1 MRVTAFLRNKD
12 AAKNNVSARSNV
24 YFRVRDV
31 GLDIKCVS
39 ELSINPN
46 HWDSKRQGYKM
57 RVALV
62 DDAVRARFDIQVNE
76 LKNLI
81 SKEYF
86 IGANS
91 DWLQKVI
98 FSYHHPNAYKLS
110 DGTLVN
116 TRLVEW
122 ADKYL
127 KSKKFDHH
135 QECNTRGLMIKITR
149 FEQYMQKVKKHKGYT
164 MNIDLMNADD
174 LREFEAFMLDE
185 HNIRDKHPELY
196 ADFNERAIKSPRSL
210 NTINS
215 NMTLLRTVCN
225 WVRKQGVTTNDPFF
239 GYEMPKALYGTPYF
253 LTIQERDQVLS
264 CDLSDDAELAEYRDM
279 FMFQCMVGCRH
290 GDLVT
295 FTPKNIIDGVLEYI
309 PIKTKGKSGAVIR
322 VPLIPKAMAIV
333 NGHDHGE
340 DEPLFPRRFNFKFNV
355 AIRRILKRAEVNRV
369 VTVINPRTRQEE
381 KKPICDVATS
391 HLARR
396 TFIGNLYRQVKDP
409 NLVASMSGHANGSVA
424 FQRYRAIDDDM
435 KKSLV
440 ELIQ

>member
-1 MRVTAFLRNKD
+1 
-12 AAKNNVSARSNV
+12 
-24 YFRVRDV
+24 
-31 GLDIKCVS
+31 
-39 ELSINPN
+39 
-46 HWDSKRQGYKM
+46 
-57 RVALV
+57 
-62 DDAVRARFDIQVNE
+62 
-76 LKNLI
+76 
-81 SKEYF
+81 
-86 IGANS
+86 
-91 DWLQKVI
+91 
-98 FSYHHPNAYKLS
+98 
-110 DGTLVN
+110 
-116 TRLVEW
+116 
-122 ADKYL
+122 
-127 KSKKFDHH
+127 
-135 QECNTRGLMIKITR
+135 
-149 FEQYMQKVKKHKGYT
+149 
-164 MNIDLMNADD
+164 
-174 LREFEAFMLDE
+174 
-185 HNIRDKHPELY
+185 
-196 ADFNERAIKSPRSL
+196 
-210 NTINS
+210 
-215 NMTLLRTVCN
+215 MTLLRTVIN
-225 WVRKQGVTTNDPFF
+225 WVRKQGVTTNDPFI

-309 PIKTKGKSGAVIR
+309 PIKTKGKSGAVVR

-355 AIRRILKRAEVNRV
+355 AIRKLLKRAGVNRV

-409 NLVASMSGHANGSVA
+409 NIVASMSGHANGSVA